1 MIKNVQKVLA
11 KNILGRIPVK
21 TQLNWGVRG
30 GALLKLPLLAFVWP
44 EVLEVAETRSQ
55 LKIPISYRTK
65 NHLNVVYFGALCMG
79 AEAVIALHV
88 LDEIRKEGPIDFLF
102 KDFKAQFLKRAEADV
117 VFVCEQGEAI
127 REMVRQARLTRERHT
142 MTFQSYALTPSKTG
156 NEKIAEFSLTLSLRQ
171 R

>member
-1 MIKNVQKVLA
+1 MVNQVVQNILA
-11 KNILGRIPVK
+11 KIPVK

-30 GALLKLPLLAFVWP
+30 GSLLKIPLLAFVWP
-44 EVLEVAETRSQ
+44 EVQEVAEQRSQ
-55 LKIPISYRTK
+55 LQIPISYRTK

-88 LDEIRKEGPIDFLF
+88 LDEIRKDGKVDFLF

-117 VFVCEQGEAI
+117 VFVCEEGLAI
-127 REMVRQARLTRERHT
+127 RDMVHQARQTKERQT
-142 MTFQSYALTPSKTG
+142 MTFHSYAMTPSKTG
-156 NEKIAEFSLTLSLRQ
+156 NEKIAEFSLTLSVKQ